1 MGLFGKKE
9 KKSEVEIPTL
19 PKLPKLPDFPEMSD
33 EGIRQLPSFPS
44 SQIGK
49 KFSQDTIKDAVSG
62 ERGDK
67 SFYEE
72 DLPEEEIFQGNMRRP
87 STEEIE
93 YGGSDMPVKRGV
105 EREIIR
111 QEIEPVFVRIDRFED
126 GLKTFENIKTQIAD
140 IERMLADTKRLKEKE
155 EAELHS
161 WEEELKKMKS
171 EIEKIGMDIFS
182 KV

>member
-87 STEEIE
+87 SSLVSSTATAGKPSILRTKSLI
-93 YGGSDMPVKRGV
+93 SDVLSISSTTLGRTSTNGYVPARV
-105 EREIIR
+105 
-111 QEIEPVFVRIDRFED
+111 VFLVAYHFAVT
-126 GLKTFENIKTQIAD
+126 LPLT
-140 IERMLADTKRLKEKE
+140 
-155 EAELHS
+155 
-161 WEEELKKMKS
+161 
-171 EIEKIGMDIFS
+171 
-182 KV
+182 